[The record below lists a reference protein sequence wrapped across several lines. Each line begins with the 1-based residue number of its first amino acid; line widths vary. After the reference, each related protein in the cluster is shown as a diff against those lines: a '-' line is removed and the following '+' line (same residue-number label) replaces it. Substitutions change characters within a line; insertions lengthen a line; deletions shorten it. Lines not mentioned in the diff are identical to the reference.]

1 MADALTPPLLVASM
15 VLMVAAVAKMRAPEG
30 AVGAL
35 IALGVGLRGVSARGL
50 VRVFAMGELALGAW
64 AFVGASRVACGLLC
78 VVYAAFAGMTLI
90 LARRR
95 ATCGCFGAEG
105 PPASAAGS
113 ALSAAFAV
121 VALAAALSGAHGAR
135 WVLELP
141 AWRALVLGAALS
153 AATYGAVLAY
163 TVMPTAWNAWSAR

>member
-35 IALGVGLRGVSARGL
+35 ITLGVGLRGVRARAL
-50 VRVFAMGELALGAW
+50 VRVFAAGELALGAW
-64 AFVGASRVACGLLC
+64 ALVGASRIACGLIA
-78 VVYAAFAGMTLI
+78 VVYAAFAGMTLV
-90 LARRR
+90 LAGRR

-105 PPASAAGS
+105 PPASAAGA

-121 VALAAALSGAHGAR
+121 IALVAALTGVHGAR
-135 WVLELP
+135 WLLDLP
-141 AWRALVLGAALS
+141 AARALVLGLALS

-163 TVMPTAWNAWSAR
+163 TVMPTAWKAWSAR

>member
-15 VLMVAAVAKMRAPEG
+15 VLMVAAVAKLRAPEG
-30 AVGAL
+30 AVRAL
-35 IALGVGLRGVSARGL
+35 ITLGVSLRGASARAL

-113 ALSAAFAV
+113 ALSAAFALL
-121 VALAAALSGAHGAR
+121 ALAAALTGVHGAR
-135 WVLELP
+135 WLLDLP
-141 AWRALVLGAALS
+141 EARALVLGLALS

-163 TVMPTAWNAWSAR
+163 TVVPTAWNAWSAR